1 MVFLAYLG
9 KQMNQLITLGD
20 LSPEHFEALYDQVRI
35 INSVEIQDL
44 HTAADKI
51 IEIGLSKIGLYYW
64 IKT

>member
-1 MVFLAYLG
+1 
-9 KQMNQLITLGD
+9 MNQLITMGD

-44 HTAADKI
+44 HNAADKI